1 MFPCFSHGFS
11 GLEFLGLAAKVINNS
26 CKSTYRGRTIS
37 AFISGTSDDERK
49 YVYQWNIAMGYL
61 FILHIYIYMH
71 TYLFIYVMLC
81 YLFIYFCNVL
91 IY

>member
-61 FILHIYIYMH
+61 FILHIYIH
-71 TYLFIYVMLC
+71 TYLFMLC
-81 YLFIYFCNVL
+81 YVIYLYIFVM
-91 IY
+91 Y